1 MREGSLGHVNTKW
14 NIHEESQGAVLTEW
28 DIHNWS
34 MGVWEY
40 RNHKYG
46 VEYT

>member
-1 MREGSLGHVNTKW
+1 MHEGSLRHVNTKW
-14 NIHEESQGAVLTEW
+14 NMHEESQGAVIRSGLY
-28 DIHNWS
+28 II
-34 MGVWEY
+34 GVWEY